1 MFSVLWFPC
10 LCVYNGLLLVILVV
24 WVSLL
29 SFPSPI
35 CWAVFLNISWH
46 VLLSYLPLKMSC
58 FHSFFWYKCWYSQ
71 SHFLNSAPVSV
82 FSYRLQFFI
91 FSQAIT
97 EMGAFICTC
106 TRWPKFNIKYMLL
119 RKHELRL
126 FFFKISLLLV
136 RCLTLE
142 HALLSVR
149 LLKFMTVESVVHA
162 CCCKPRLCVEWVC
175 REISFLHLFLL
186 VSLH

>member
-1 MFSVLWFPC
+1 MVS
-10 LCVYNGLLLVILVV
+10 NGLLWVILVV

-82 FSYRLQFFI
+82 FSYRLQFFT

-97 EMGAFICTC
+97 EMDAFICTC
-106 TRWPKFNIKYMLL
+106 TRWPKFNIKYTLL

-126 FFFKISLLLV
+126 FFFKISLLLSAMPYTGACIALCASTKV
-136 RCLTLE
+136 YDCGVSCACL
-142 HALLSVR
+142 LL
-149 LLKFMTVESVVHA
+149 
-162 CCCKPRLCVEWVC
+162 
-175 REISFLHLFLL
+175 
-186 VSLH
+186 

>member
-10 LCVYNGLLLVILVV
+10 LCVYNGLLWVILVV

-71 SHFLNSAPVSV
+71 SYFLNSAPVSV
-82 FSYRLQFFI
+82 SLCLFSYRLQFFI

-97 EMGAFICTC
+97 EMDAFICTC
-106 TRWPKFNIKYMLL
+106 TRWPKFNIKYTLL
-119 RKHELRL
+119 RKHGLWL
-126 FFFKISLLLV
+126 FLKKNFITAK
-136 RCLTLE
+136 CD
-142 HALLSVR
+142 ALHWS
-149 LLKFMTVESVVHA
+149 MHCS
-162 CCCKPRLCVEWVC
+162 LCVY
-175 REISFLHLFLL
+175 
-186 VSLH
+186 